1 MTTGTTN
8 DHGTLEGSKQA
19 LVKDLKSVANDA
31 DALISN
37 VAAVTKEEISLART
51 KLAAHLAETK
61 TRFVDAGMAVT
72 EKARCTVN
80 ATDGYVRE
88 NTWKILG
95 VAAVAGLVIGAL
107 ISRRPL
113 NDV

>member
-1 MTTGTTN
+1 MTTETIT
-8 DHGTLEGSKQA
+8 DYGTLEGSKQA

-37 VAAVTKEEISLART
+37 VAAATKEEINLART
-51 KLAAHLAETK
+51 KLAARLAETK
-61 TRFVDAGMAVT
+61 TRFVDAGVAVS
-72 EKARCTVN
+72 EKARGTVN

-88 NTWKILG
+88 NPWKVLG
-95 VAAVAGLVIGAL
+95 VVAAAGLIIGAL

-113 NDV
+113 NDG